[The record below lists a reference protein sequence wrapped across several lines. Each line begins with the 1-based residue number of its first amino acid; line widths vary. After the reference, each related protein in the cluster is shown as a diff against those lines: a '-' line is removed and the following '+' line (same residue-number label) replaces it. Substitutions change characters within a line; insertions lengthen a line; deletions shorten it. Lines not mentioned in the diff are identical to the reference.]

1 MAKDKS
7 RKLFWIGVVGAVL
20 YIATFIALRIFQ

>member
-7 RKLFWIGVVGAVL
+7 QKLFWVGVVGVVL
-20 YIATFIALRIFQ
+20 YVVTLIALRIFQ